1 MNYFFQQIIN
11 GIGDGA
17 IYASLGLALVL
28 IYRTT
33 NIANFAQGEMAT
45 VSAYLAWQLVAWGV
59 PLGWALLLAIVL
71 SMVVGIVT
79 YLVFVRPVQ
88 NRDELTIII
97 VTLGLF
103 LAFNSISGAIWGFMQ
118 MALPSP
124 FPEKNVSLGSFRV
137 AADLLG
143 TVAVLIAVSVAMF
156 LLFQRT
162 RIGMALRAAASN
174 AASAKLVGIPFT
186 AMMALGWGLSAGLG
200 AVSGLLVA
208 PKLTLD
214 PNMMGSII
222 IYAFAAAI
230 VGGLTSYRGAVVGGA
245 VVGISQALSQA
256 YLPWLGSD
264 LQILLPLALIVAVL
278 IAKPEGL
285 FGSTVVVR
293 V

>member
-1 MNYFFQQIIN
+1 MQYFFQQIIN

-45 VSAYLAWQLVAWGV
+45 VSAYVAWQSVAWGV
-59 PLGWALLLAIVL
+59 PLYWALLIAIVVSL
-71 SMVVGIVT
+71 VIGIVT
-79 YLVFVRPVQ
+79 YMVFVRPVQ
-88 NRDELTIII
+88 NKDELTIII

-118 MALPSP
+118 MPLASP
-124 FPEKNVSLGSFRV
+124 FPEKYLGLGGFRV
-137 AADLLG
+137 STELLG
-143 TVAVLIAVSVAMF
+143 TVAVLIVISVGMF
-156 LLFQRT
+156 LLFQKT
-162 RIGMALRAAASN
+162 RLGMALRAAASN
-174 AASAKLVGIPFT
+174 ATSAKLSGIPFT
-186 AMMALGWGLSAGLG
+186 AMMGIGWGLAAVLG

-208 PKLTLD
+208 PRLTID

-222 IYAFAAAI
+222 IYAFAAAV

-245 VVGISQALSQA
+245 VVGISQALSMA
-256 YLPWLGSD
+256 YLPWLGAD
-264 LQILLPLALIVAVL
+264 LQILLPLLLIVAVL
-278 IAKPEGL
+278 IVKPEGL
-285 FGSTVVVR
+285 FGSTVTVR

>member
-1 MNYFFQQIIN
+1 MQYFFQQLIN

-45 VSAYLAWQLVAWGV
+45 CSAYIAWQMMDWGA
-59 PLGWALLLAIVL
+59 PLGVALLLAVII
-71 SMVVGIVT
+71 SMAIGALT
-79 YLVFVRPVQ
+79 YMLIVRPVQ
-88 NRDELTIII
+88 HKDELTIII

-103 LAFNSISGAIWGFMQ
+103 LAFNSLDGALWGFLQ
-118 MALPSP
+118 LSLPSP
-124 FPEKNVSLGSFRV
+124 FPDKNVVLGALRV
-137 AADLLG
+137 NVELLG
-143 TVAVLIAVSVAMF
+143 TIVILIVISVGMF

-162 RIGMALRAAASN
+162 RIGTALRASASN
-174 AASAKLVGIPFT
+174 ATSAMLVGVPFT
-186 AMMALGWGLSAGLG
+186 AMMALGWGLAAGLG
-200 AVSGLLVA
+200 AISGLLVA

-222 IYAFAAAI
+222 IYAFAAAV

-245 VVGISQALSQA
+245 IVGISQALSMA

-264 LQILLPLALIVAVL
+264 LQIMLPLLLIVAVL

-285 FGSTVVVR
+285 FGSTVVER

>member
-1 MNYFFQQIIN
+1 MQYFYQQIAN

-45 VSAYLAWQLVAWGV
+45 FSAYIAWQMVAWGV
-59 PLGWALLLAIVL
+59 PLWGAFPIAFVA
-71 SMVVGIVT
+71 SVAMGIVT
-79 YLVFVRPVQ
+79 YVLLVRLVQ
-88 NRDELTIII
+88 YKDELTIVI

-103 LAFNSISGAIWGFMQ
+103 LAFNSFNGAIWGFLQ
-118 MALPSP
+118 LSLPSP
-124 FPEKNVSLGSFRV
+124 FPDKHFSLGLLRLN
-137 AADLLG
+137 AELLG
-143 TVAVLIAVSVAMF
+143 TIAVLIAISIGMF
-156 LLFQRT
+156 VLFQRT
-162 RIGMALRAAASN
+162 RLGIALRASASN
-174 AASAKLVGIPFT
+174 ATSAMVVGIPFT
-186 AMMALGWGLSAGLG
+186 AMMAIGWGLAAGLG
-200 AVSGLLVA
+200 AISGLLVA
-208 PKLTLD
+208 PRLTID

-222 IYAFAAAI
+222 IYAFAAAV

-245 VVGISQALSQA
+245 IVGISQALSTA

-264 LQILLPLALIVAVL
+264 VQILLPLLLIVVVL

-285 FGSTVVVR
+285 FGSSVVVR

>member
-1 MNYFFQQIIN
+1 MSYFLQQLIN

-45 VSAYLAWQLVAWGV
+45 FSAYIAWQLIDWGV
-59 PLGWALLLAIVL
+59 PFGLAFVLAVVASIIIGALTYVIV
-71 SMVVGIVT
+71 
-79 YLVFVRPVQ
+79 VRPVQ
-88 NRDELTIII
+88 HKDELTIII

-103 LAFNSISGAIWGFMQ
+103 LAFNSLSGSIWGFLQ
-118 MALPSP
+118 LSLPGL
-124 FPEKNVSLGSFRV
+124 FPEKNLVFGHLRLNV
-137 AADLLG
+137 ELLG
-143 TVAVLIAVSVAMF
+143 TIAVLIAISGGMF
-156 LLFQRT
+156 VLFQRT
-162 RIGMALRAAASN
+162 RIGTALRASASN
-174 AASAKLVGIPFT
+174 ATSAMLVGVPFT

-200 AVSGLLVA
+200 AISGLLVA

-222 IYAFAAAI
+222 IYAFAAAV

-245 VVGISQALSQA
+245 IVGISQALSMA

-264 LQILLPLALIVAVL
+264 LQILLPLLLIVAVL

-285 FGSTVVVR
+285 FGGTVMVR

>member
-1 MNYFFQQIIN
+1 MTYFFQQLVN

-45 VSAYLAWQLVAWGV
+45 FSAYIAWQLIDWGV
-59 PLGWALLLAIVL
+59 PFGVAFVLAVVLSIAIGALTYLAI
-71 SMVVGIVT
+71 
-79 YLVFVRPVQ
+79 VRPVQ
-88 NRDELTIII
+88 HKDELTIII

-103 LAFNSISGAIWGFMQ
+103 LVFNSLSGSFWGFLQ
-118 MALPSP
+118 LSLPAP
-124 FPEKNVSLGSFRV
+124 FPDKNLVFGALRV
-137 AADLLG
+137 NVELLG
-143 TVAVLIAVSVAMF
+143 TIVILVAISVGMF
-156 LLFQRT
+156 VLFQHT
-162 RIGMALRAAASN
+162 RIGTALRASASN
-174 AASAKLVGIPFT
+174 ATSAMLVGVPFT
-186 AMMALGWGLSAGLG
+186 AMMALGWGLAAGLG

-222 IYAFAAAI
+222 IYAFAAAV
-230 VGGLTSYRGAVVGGA
+230 VGGLTSYRGAVIGGA
-245 VVGISQALSQA
+245 IVGLSQALSMA

-264 LQILLPLALIVAVL
+264 LQILLPLLLIVAVL

-285 FGSTVVVR
+285 FGGTVMVR

>member
-1 MNYFFQQIIN
+1 
-11 GIGDGA
+11 
-17 IYASLGLALVL
+17 
-28 IYRTT
+28 
-33 NIANFAQGEMAT
+33 MAT
-45 VSAYLAWQLVAWGV
+45 VSAYLAWQLVNWGV

-103 LAFNSISGAIWGFMQ
+103 LAFNSVSGAIWGFMQ

-137 AADLLG
+137 GADLLG
-143 TVAVLIAVSVAMF
+143 TVAVLIAVSVGMF

-186 AMMALGWGLSAGLG
+186 AMMALGWGLSAALG

-245 VVGISQALSQA
+245 VVGVSQALSQA

>member
-45 VSAYLAWQLVAWGV
+45 VSAYLAWQLVNWGV

-103 LAFNSISGAIWGFMQ
+103 LAFNSVSGAIWGFMQ

-124 FPEKNVSLGSFRV
+124 FPEKNVRLGSFRV
-137 AADLLG
+137 SADLIG
-143 TVAVLIAVSVAMF
+143 TVAVLIAVSIGMF

-174 AASAKLVGIPFT
+174 AASARLVGIPFT

-245 VVGISQALSQA
+245 VVGVSQALSQA